1 MTRGCI
7 AHVFLA
13 VAICLPLVAAGAL
26 IDVSMAQTR
35 TSLDVSALIAVAV
48 AFASVVA
55 WMALLPAVRQVEVS
69 TARFLLGYDDAVL
82 PDVRAPRAWVSRA
95 RGATWLA
102 ILVGIG
108 VVVTAAILTLV
119 PTGLGWLTFPLTGDT
134 RVTWPAG
141 HVSDTGAG
149 WHASWLIVP
158 ALLAFAGCG
167 AVILGAARSL
177 VALAPRVLGPTL
189 IERVGIA
196 AERERTLARANALAR
211 DLHDQLGH
219 TLTAMTVQVTA
230 ARALLPVDPD
240 AADLSLSMV
249 EDLGRRAQVDVDRV
263 VLALR
268 DSASDRSEAV
278 SEPIDLV
285 DAAQALVDESSLD
298 VDLRGPERLLVT
310 DGAATALGVLREA
323 LTNATRHG
331 AGSASVLL
339 QADGQSLRIEVGN
352 PIRAGA
358 AAAPSRAGLTGL
370 RERVLLA
377 GGEIKAEPA
386 GGDSWIL
393 IATLPIK
400 GAAT

>member
-1 MTRGCI
+1 MRVWSVRGRTVTRGCI

-95 RGATWLA
+95 RGATGLA

-196 AERERTLARANALAR
+196 AERERALARANALAR

-230 ARALLPVDPD
+230 ARASSACRPRRRRPLAVD
-240 AADLSLSMV
+240 
-249 EDLGRRAQVDVDRV
+249 G
-263 VLALR
+263 
-268 DSASDRSEAV
+268 
-278 SEPIDLV
+278 
-285 DAAQALVDESSLD
+285 
-298 VDLRGPERLLVT
+298 RGPR
-310 DGAATALGVLREA
+310 AASPG
-323 LTNATRHG
+323 
-331 AGSASVLL
+331 
-339 QADGQSLRIEVGN
+339 
-352 PIRAGA
+352 
-358 AAAPSRAGLTGL
+358 
-370 RERVLLA
+370 
-377 GGEIKAEPA
+377 
-386 GGDSWIL
+386 
-393 IATLPIK
+393 
-400 GAAT
+400 